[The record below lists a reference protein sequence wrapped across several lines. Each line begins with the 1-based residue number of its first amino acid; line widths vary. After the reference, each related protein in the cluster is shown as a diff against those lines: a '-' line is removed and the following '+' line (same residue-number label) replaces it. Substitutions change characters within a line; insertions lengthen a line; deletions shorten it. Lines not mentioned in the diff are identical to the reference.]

1 MYVTFTCL
9 NFRFFSSFLE
19 LLLTTI
25 RGTHMPVHQSL
36 PAELDVPVCPA
47 EISRPGPCS
56 GGKDGSPD
64 KVGSNVRDETDA
76 DDGTKRALRR
86 ESDARAS
93 GSSKRVR
100 VYPHMHAA
108 QPSSPSSSAPRPPL
122 LRPPRRVPV
131 PPLPPGYHPQLPLMA
146 GEGKEREKSRLA
158 LVLLAYLLLH
168 STCQYCHWCNAYLS
182 TPALCYAWL
191 DKREREETVV
201 LYCSA
206 EQGVVQDLC
215 QCMVHD
221 RADRKSSAHKSDNA
235 SD

>member
-1 MYVTFTCL
+1 MFELSFFFFFFGAVINDDTRHAHAGPPKPACL
-9 NFRFFSSFLE
+9 LSWTYLS
-19 LLLTTI
+19 
-25 RGTHMPVHQSL
+25 
-36 PAELDVPVCPA
+36 VPLKY
-47 EISRPGPCS
+47 ISRPGPCS

-108 QPSSPSSSAPRPPL
+108 QPSSPSSSPPRPPL

-146 GEGKEREKSRLA
+146 GEGKAGPRA
-158 LVLLAYLLLH
+158 A
-168 STCQYCHWCNAYLS
+168 CLS
-182 TPALCYAWL
+182 TPPLHMP
-191 DKREREETVV
+191 V
-201 LYCSA
+201 LPL
-206 EQGVVQDLC
+206 VQRLSIHSC
-215 QCMVHD
+215 AMLCMVG
-221 RADRKSSAHKSDNA
+221 
-235 SD
+235 